1 MFDPVQV
8 RRLFARI
15 VMIPVAGLLF
25 ACQSPTAP
33 KDSATAEKKA
43 ESYEQFRGDGTGG
56 GMGNY

>member
-1 MFDPVQV
+1 MSDPIQS
-8 RRLFARI
+8 RRLFAWI

-33 KDSATAEKKA
+33 KESANAEKKA